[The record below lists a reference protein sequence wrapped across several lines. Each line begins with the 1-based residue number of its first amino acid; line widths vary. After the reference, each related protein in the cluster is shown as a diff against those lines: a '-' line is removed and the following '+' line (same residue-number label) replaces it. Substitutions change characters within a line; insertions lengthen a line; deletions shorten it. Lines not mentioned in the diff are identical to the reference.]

1 MNPKGGMN
9 LPNKLTIA
17 RIFLTFIFMFFL
29 FSSGLVMKVLA
40 LVTFLIAAFT
50 DYLDGFIAKKYNIV
64 SDFGKMMD
72 PVADKILTLAA
83 FLAFVEMKLVPAWM
97 VVIIIMR
104 EFIITSIRLVAL
116 RKGEVL
122 AAGLGGKHKTVSQML
137 SIFVILIFI
146 IIKEAGIKTF
156 NFWNMNFEYWYS
168 HLIFVLMFITVL
180 LTIISGFS
188 YLIGNRKYL
197 FNEKGV

>member
-1 MNPKGGMN
+1 MN
-9 LPNKLTIA
+9 LPNKLTVA
-17 RIFLTFIFMFFL
+17 RIILTFIFMFFL
-29 FSSGLVMKVLA
+29 FSSGLVMKILA
-40 LVTFLIAAFT
+40 LITFLIAAIT
-50 DYLDGFIAKKYNIV
+50 DYLDGFLAKKYNIV
-64 SDFGKMMD
+64 SDFGKVMD

-104 EFIITSIRLVAL
+104 ELVITGIRLVAL
-116 RKGEVL
+116 IKGEVL
-122 AAGLGGKHKTVSQML
+122 AAGVGGKHKTVSQIL

-156 NFWNMNFEYWYS
+156 NFWNLNLEYWYR
-168 HLIFVLMFITVL
+168 HLIFVLMLITVL

-197 FNEKGV
+197 FNEKNT